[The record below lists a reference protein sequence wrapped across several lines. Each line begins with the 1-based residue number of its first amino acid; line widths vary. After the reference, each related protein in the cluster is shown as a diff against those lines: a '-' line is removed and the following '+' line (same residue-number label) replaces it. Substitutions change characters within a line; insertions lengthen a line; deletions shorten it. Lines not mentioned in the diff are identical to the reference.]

1 MTYESIYR
9 HSNSTIRTKITLT
22 SLLPSYAEILIWL
35 LLVLPNEWAF
45 IYLIVKEL
53 GNQNGGDDR
62 TRTYYLHSAN
72 VTLSQLSYTPNYL
85 LIALEWKEFNP
96 FLFSCQTFFLFFSC
110 FLLLFFPKFYERP
123 LFRDINEKSI
133 ILIFCTSNMLFL

>member
-1 MTYESIYR
+1 MTQESIYR
-9 HSNSTIRTKITLT
+9 HSNSTLRTKTTLT

-35 LLVLPNEWAF
+35 LLVLPIEWAL

-53 GNQNGGDDR
+53 SNQNGGDDR

-85 LIALEWKEFNP
+85 LIALE
-96 FLFSCQTFFLFFSC
+96 
-110 FLLLFFPKFYERP
+110 
-123 LFRDINEKSI
+123 
-133 ILIFCTSNMLFL
+133 